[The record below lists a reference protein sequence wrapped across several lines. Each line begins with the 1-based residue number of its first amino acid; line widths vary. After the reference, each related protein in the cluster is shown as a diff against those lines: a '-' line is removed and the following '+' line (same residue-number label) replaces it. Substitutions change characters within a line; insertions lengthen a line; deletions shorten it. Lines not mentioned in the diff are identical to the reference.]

1 MILTHVMHWI
11 VFIIAVNKIEV
22 HILQTTLLVSD
33 VTICLQSMSLNK
45 YKAQRGSNPG
55 MMMLAILK

>member
-33 VTICLQSMSLNK
+33 VTISMRVSINIKPKEVQTLEWWCWPFQS
-45 YKAQRGSNPG
+45 
-55 MMMLAILK
+55 

>member
-22 HILQTTLLVSD
+22 HILHTTLLVSD
-33 VTICLQSMSLNK
+33 VTIQ
-45 YKAQRGSNPG
+45 AF
-55 MMMLAILK
+55 AEA